1 MCCLVAISTD
11 ILRKISILF
20 QSRDIEYNNYYLL
33 LKLDLF
39 ILLLYDRDFVSV
51 RQIAAQDGCYY
62 AASQAT
68 ITALKPEQPG
78 KVRYVCAY

>member
-1 MCCLVAISTD
+1 M
-11 ILRKISILF
+11 SIA
-20 QSRDIEYNNYYLL
+20 
-33 LKLDLF
+33 LDLF
-39 ILLLYDRDFVSV
+39 LFNLLLYDRDFVSV

-68 ITALKPEQPG
+68 TTALKPEQPG